1 MPQRGMSRRGFLR
14 SAGVGAAALA
24 LAHCARTGRAA
35 EPARPNVVLVMT
47 DDQGYGDLGCHGN
60 PIIRTPNLDALH
72 GESVRF
78 ENFHVCPT
86 CAPTRSALMTGHY
99 SLRTG
104 IWHTIMGRSIM
115 NADETTMAEVFADN
129 GYRTGIFGKWHLGD
143 NYPYRPQD
151 RGFQETV
158 VHGGGGVTQAPDYWG
173 NDYFDDTYFH
183 NGEPQKYEGY
193 CTDVWFENALNFI
206 EANRDR
212 PFFCYVPTNAPHSP
226 YYVPDK
232 YRQMYE
238 GKENVVNPAFYGMI
252 TNIDDNMGRLIAKL
266 REWGLEENTIL
277 IFMTDNGSAAGVAT
291 DREQFPAKDYNAG
304 MRGKK
309 GSQYDGGH
317 RVPCFI
323 RWPGGGVGGGRAV
336 DTLAAHMDLLPTL
349 IDLCRLDSR
358 EKVTFDGRS
367 LAPFLHREEAI
378 VDWPDRAI
386 MVDTQ
391 RVEIPEKWRNSAVMT
406 QRWRLINGAAL
417 YDMAADPGQT
427 ADVAKAHPEVVE
439 RLRGE
444 YEKWWASVSE
454 RFDDFSYIPLGPDAV
469 DEVLLLCHDWH
480 GDVPWN
486 QETIRKGKIAN
497 GWWAVEVV
505 HTGEYEIE
513 LRRWPKEANLAIA
526 VAPPEGTALNITRA
540 KMTLQDVAV
549 AADVPEDAMGV
560 TFRVP
565 LEAGTAKLQT
575 WFIEEDGTERGA
587 YYVYVR
593 RVK

>member
-1 MPQRGMSRRGFLR
+1 M
-14 SAGVGAAALA
+14 
-24 LAHCARTGRAA
+24 
-35 EPARPNVVLVMT
+35 RPNVVLVTT

-60 PIIRTPNLDALH
+60 PIIRTPHLDALH

-104 IWHTIMGRSIM
+104 IWHTITGRSIM
-115 NADETTMAEVFADN
+115 NADETTMGEVFADN

-151 RGFQETV
+151 RGFQETL
-158 VHGGGGVTQAPDYWG
+158 VHGGGGVGQAPDYWG

-183 NGEPQKYEGY
+183 NGEPEKYQGY
-193 CTDVWFENALNFI
+193 CTDIWFENALNFI
-206 EANRDR
+206 EANRNR
-212 PFFCYVPTNAPHSP
+212 PFFCYIPTNAPHSP
-226 YYVPDK
+226 YNVPDN
-232 YRQMYE
+232 YRKMYE

-252 TNIDDNMGRLIAKL
+252 TNVDDNVGRLIARL
-266 REWGLEENTIL
+266 RELGLEENTIL
-277 IFMTDNGSAAGVAT
+277 IFLTDNGSAAGVAT
-291 DREQFPAKDYNAG
+291 DREQFPVKGYNAG

-317 RVPCFI
+317 RVPCFM
-323 RWPGGGVGGGRAV
+323 RWPGGGLGGGRTI
-336 DTLAAHMDLLPTL
+336 DTLAAHMDILPTL
-349 IDLCRLDSR
+349 IDLCALDPP
-358 EKVTFDGRS
+358 EGVKFDGRS
-367 LAPFLHREEAI
+367 LVSLFRDQAT
-378 VDWPDRAI
+378 DWPDRAI

-427 ADVAKAHPEVVE
+427 TNVAKDHPEEVE

-454 RFDDFSYIPLGPDAV
+454 RFDDFSYIPLGPDPV
-469 DEVLLLCHDWH
+469 DEVRLLCHDWH

-486 QETIRKGKIAN
+486 QETIRKGKKAN

-505 HTGEYEIE
+505 HTGEYEFE
-513 LRRWPKEANLAIA
+513 LRRWPKEADLAITA
-526 VAPPEGTALNITRA
+526 APKDGAALNITRA
-540 KMTLQDVAV
+540 KMTLQDAAV
-549 AADVPEDAMGV
+549 AADVPKNTLGV

>member
-1 MPQRGMSRRGFLR
+1 MKQRQISRRGFLG
-14 SAGVGAAALA
+14 SAGLGAAALA
-24 LAHCARTGRAA
+24 LTQCARVRKGAG
-35 EPARPNVVLVMT
+35 PVRPNVVLVTT

-60 PIIRTPNLDALH
+60 PIIRTPHLDALH

-115 NADETTMAEVFADN
+115 NAEETTMAEIFADN

-151 RGFQETV
+151 RGFQETL
-158 VHGGGGVTQAPDYWG
+158 VHGGGGVGQAPDYWG
-173 NDYFDDTYFH
+173 NNYFDDTYFH
-183 NGEPQKYEGY
+183 DGEPEKYQGY

-206 EANRDR
+206 EANRNR
-212 PFFCYVPTNAPHSP
+212 PFFCYIPANAPHSP
-226 YYVPDK
+226 YNVPDN
-232 YRQMYE
+232 YRKMYE
-238 GKENVVNPAFYGMI
+238 DQEKVVNPAFYGMI
-252 TNIDDNMGRLIAKL
+252 TNIDENVGRLMAKL

-277 IFMTDNGSAAGVAT
+277 IFLTDNGSAAGVAT
-291 DREQFPAKDYNAG
+291 DREQFPVKGYNAG

-317 RVPCFI
+317 RVPCFM
-323 RWPGGGVGGGRAV
+323 RWPGGGLGGGRAI

-349 IDLCRLDSR
+349 IDFCAL
-358 EKVTFDGRS
+358 EPPEGVTFDGRS
-367 LAPFLHREEAI
+367 LVSLFRDQAT
-378 VDWPDRAI
+378 DWPDRAI

-427 ADVAKAHPEVVE
+427 TNVAKDHPEVVE

-444 YEKWWASVSE
+444 YEKWWTSVSE

-469 DEVLLLCHDWH
+469 DEVRLLCHDWH

-486 QETIRKGKIAN
+486 QETIRNGKKAN

-505 HTGEYEIE
+505 HTGEYEFE
-513 LRRWPKEANLAIA
+513 LRRWPKEANLAITA
-526 VAPPEGTALNITRA
+526 APPDGTALNITRA
-540 KMTLQDVAV
+540 KMTIQDVAV
-549 AADVPEDAMGV
+549 EADVPKNALGV
-560 TFRVP
+560 TFRVS
-565 LEAGTAKLQT
+565 LEAGTTKLQT